1 MIWLKDFSKDDNESK
16 EELNNTLNKLFEIFS
31 NDLQIEINLV
41 LFAIFLHN
49 WHASCLKKSDIKDVR
64 L

>member
-41 LFAIFLHN
+41 LFAKILF
-49 WHASCLKKSDIKDVR
+49 STCIIS
-64 L
+64 